1 MIFRLSNAAPFLR
14 KRSFLYKK
22 RPLHKETVVICNKI
36 RLAAVRRIK
45 PALSRWA
52 IARSSHDPFVLQ
64 PRNANAF
71 FQSAVGRSSILKRRL
86 NPLKDVLDYKNRTSS
101 VKAESLFFF

>member
-1 MIFRLSNAAPFLR
+1 MAEFYAISVPNFGSGYF
-14 KRSFLYKK
+14 FTKK
-22 RPLHKETVVICNKI
+22 RPLHKETVRIFKMI
-36 RLAAVRRIK
+36 RLAAIRRIK

-71 FQSAVGRSSILKRRL
+71 FQSADGRSSIPKRRL
-86 NPLKDVLDYKNRTSS
+86 NP
-101 VKAESLFFF
+101 